1 MINQGFERGYG
12 GVGVTLEKTSTRSF
26 SSFEDDSEQEDEFKS
41 DVIPTFT
48 TAHQRDD
55 DFRNQFPPDGKQNQ
69 TRSVSLRFAYN
80 FHLNFFCRG

>member
-26 SSFEDDSEQEDEFKS
+26 SSFEDEQEDEFKS

-69 TRSVSLRFAYN
+69 TRSVSLRFAYD

>member
-1 MINQGFERGYG
+1 MINQDFERGYG
-12 GVGVTLEKTSTRSF
+12 GVGVTLEKTSTRTF
-26 SSFEDDSEQEDEFKS
+26 SSFEDEQEDEFKS
-41 DVIPTFT
+41 DVIPTST

-69 TRSVSLRFAYN
+69 TRSVSLRFAYD